1 MAQRPSKNAKPPA
14 KRPQVS
20 APDATA
26 RDAIAAAALK
36 LFSER
41 GFASVS
47 NKELGRAA
55 GVNPALIYYYF
66 KDKHDL
72 FAFVIRKALADA
84 EAVYEKRRGKK
95 GAENAL
101 DAWLS
106 SNVALSDEFSRF
118 LKVIFDYAF
127 SETRCATTDKAVASF
142 YQREIDVLRSGLA
155 GERNSAPRAAELA
168 ELVSVFL
175 DGVMVA
181 RVVRPKIKTDRLL
194 GLLRELLGAGT
205 R

>member
-1 MAQRPSKNAKPPA
+1 MAQRPSRNAKPRA
-14 KRPQVS
+14 KCPQVA
-20 APDATA
+20 APE
-26 RDAIAAAALK
+26 AIAAAALK
-36 LFSER
+36 LFSEH

-181 RVVRPKIKTDRLL
+181 RVVRPKIKTDRLVS
-194 GLLRELLGAGT
+194 LLRELLGAGT

>member
-1 MAQRPSKNAKPPA
+1 MAQRTAKKVLLPP
-14 KRPQVS
+14 KRPRTA
-20 APDATA
+20 APDTTV

-47 NKELGRAA
+47 NKELGQAA

-84 EAVYEKRRGKK
+84 EAVYEKQRSKK
-95 GAENAL
+95 GVEDKL

-118 LKVIFDYAF
+118 LKVVFDYAF
-127 SETRCATTDKAVASF
+127 SETRCADTDKAIASF
-142 YQREIDVLRSGLA
+142 YAHELDVLRSGLT
-155 GERNSAPRAAELA
+155 GERKSGPRAAELA

-175 DGVMVA
+175 DGVMIA

-194 GLLRELLGAGT
+194 LLLREMLEG
-205 R
+205 